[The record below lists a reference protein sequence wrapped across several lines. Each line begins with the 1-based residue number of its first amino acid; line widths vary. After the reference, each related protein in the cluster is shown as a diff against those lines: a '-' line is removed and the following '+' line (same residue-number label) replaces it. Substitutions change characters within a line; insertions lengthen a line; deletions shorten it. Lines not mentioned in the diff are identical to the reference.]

1 MPPEAELLNAVAA
14 AVGGETPPAQ
24 DPPAGDPPAQDPPVS
39 DPPAAEAGKTGT
51 SADLIGDPPA
61 GDPEPAQGAEP
72 EADASGR
79 LRDPVTKKF
88 VSKDPK
94 PGEAPKPA
102 EAAKPADPAPV
113 DPPKPADHLNDPV
126 PKNAKPETAERITS
140 LVGMVKERDEKLET
154 ATAELTTTK
163 ADLDLLLAPIE
174 GAGASLEQFNESM
187 NLLKLIN
194 SPHQHEQMQAL
205 EYLQGAAAQLAE
217 QLGQVPAGA
226 DPLAG
231 FPDLQQQVQAN
242 PAMRKLAEEAA
253 RGRRAQA
260 ASQQFQQTQAQR
272 TQQTQAQQRA
282 VQEGQSAV
290 REVEE
295 GFKAVDPQYPAKV
308 AVMRA
313 DKAFMDSMRKMNPA
327 QWASEFSKKYRTV
340 KVAAAP
346 PAPAAN
352 GPAPLR
358 AKNPAGGQAKPPSS
372 ALEAVRQAVGAA

>member
-1 MPPEAELLNAVAA
+1 MSSPDLIA
-14 AVGGETPPAQ
+14 AVSAAVNGEAPPVQ
-24 DPPAGDPPAQDPPVS
+24 DPPTGDPPAQDPPVS

-51 SADLIGDPPA
+51 SADLIGDPAPDA
-61 GDPEPAQGAEP
+61 GAEP
-72 EADASGR
+72 EADARGR
-79 LRDPVTKKF
+79 LHDPVTKKF
-88 VSKDPK
+88 VSKD
-94 PGEAPKPA
+94 
-102 EAAKPADPAPV
+102 AAKPLETPDPTKKAQEPAV
-113 DPPKPADHLNDPV
+113 QPPSEPPKPADHLNDPV

-154 ATAELTTTK
+154 ATTELTTTK
-163 ADLDLLLAPIE
+163 ADLDLLLAPIND
-174 GAGASLEQFNESM
+174 AGASLEQFNESM

-205 EYLQGAAAQLAE
+205 EYLQGAASTLAE
-217 QLGQVPAGA
+217 RLGQVPPGA

-231 FPDLQQQVQAN
+231 FPDLQAQVQAN
-242 PAMRKLAEEAA
+242 PAMRKMAEEAA
-253 RGRRAQA
+253 RGRRFQA
-260 ASQQFQQTQAQR
+260 STQQFQQSQAQR

-295 GFKAVDPQYPAKV
+295 GFKAIDPQYPAKV
-308 AVMRA
+308 AALRA
-313 DKAFMDSMRKMNPA
+313 DKAFMDSMRRMNPA
-327 QWASEFSKKYRTV
+327 QWASEFSKKYRTI

-346 PAPAAN
+346 AAAAPAAN

-358 AKNPAGGQAKPPSS
+358 SKNPAGGQAKPPSS